1 MNQLPVNPID
11 RNAVD
16 RTVRRRRES
25 ARALICRWRRDPVTG
40 ALSCFWTTPRRL
52 ARIRLGGPL
61 ATRQLKEFSNE
72 RRPE

>member
-40 ALSCFWTTPRRL
+40 RAVMLLDNPRRL
-52 ARIRLGGPL
+52 ARNPP
-61 ATRQLKEFSNE
+61 
-72 RRPE
+72 RRSPCDAPAEGVLE

>member
-1 MNQLPVNPID
+1 MNQLPVNAID

-16 RTVRRRRES
+16 RTVRRRES
-25 ARALICRWRRDPVTG
+25 ARADLSMAARPRDGRAVM
-40 ALSCFWTTPRRL
+40 LLDNPRRL